1 MILAPFGLNGI
12 LTGVTYRDSDAA
24 TRKHVEEWKKFY
36 PVKLEEG
43 RDNDHNKLPNL
54 VEVIVG
60 KSWCVIWVIESP
72 TVYNSLVKV
81 FCRDFNQKD

>member
-1 MILAPFGLNGI
+1 M
-12 LTGVTYRDSDAA
+12 S
-24 TRKHVEEWKKFY
+24 TRKQVEDWKQFY

-60 KSWCVIWVIESP
+60 KLMLLFMIYLRVSKIAFPLLNFPIEN
-72 TVYNSLVKV
+72 YK
-81 FCRDFNQKD
+81 R